1 MPLEQQQLEAAIKA
15 LEAQRGLLGAALVE
29 AAMAPLCAR
38 LATLDADQ
46 SSRADPSVATQTL
59 KQVTILFLDVVGST
73 TLSERLDPEEVHA
86 VMDGALERCTG
97 IVLAHQG
104 KVLNYAGDSLLAVFG
119 ADEVRE
125 DDAERAVLAGLALLE
140 EGTRQGEWVQQRYEH
155 VGLNVRIGVHTGA
168 VLLGGGVD
176 GDGNI
181 RGFAVN
187 VAARMEQSAPAGTLR
202 ISHDTYRQIRG
213 VFDVTQQAP
222 IEAKGVAVPMLT
234 YLVQRRKPRA
244 FRVVSRGVEGVETH
258 MIGRDAE
265 LEQLQDAYK
274 RLHQRSKLAIIT
286 VVSEA
291 GLGKSRLL
299 YEFLNWAEIRP
310 ERFLL
315 FRARAHPTT
324 QSQPYGL
331 LRDMLAWRLQIADG
345 DSMALARQ
353 KFEQGIAPLF
363 LANSGADM
371 AQAHAHVLGHLIGID
386 FSASQH
392 IRAILDDSQQIRNR
406 GFHAA
411 AQLLRLIAAQNKKP
425 VVVLLDDLHW
435 ADDGSLDF
443 LSYFIQVNHDVPIL
457 LLGLTRPA
465 LFERRVNWPNVA
477 QAQRLELRALDASAS
492 RLLANEL
499 LKKLP
504 EVPAKLRA
512 LITSGAEGNPFYMEE
527 LLKMLVDEGAI
538 VTGAECWRVNSE
550 KLRTSHVPQTLT
562 GVLQARLDGLQAAE
576 KLALQQ
582 AAVIGYVFW
591 DQALAAIDAHAP
603 AALSAVT
610 RRELVLQHQEA
621 GLDGVREYVFK
632 HQLLHQVVLATV
644 LKSTRRQCHAAVAA
658 WLSGLTGARAND
670 FLGATAEHFEQA
682 GNSAQ
687 AAEFFARAAEHA
699 AARHAH
705 EAALDYVAKALAL
718 TVQETRTRPNNH
730 TLQPKL
736 SDRPDQRRL
745 RWRLF
750 EVRERTNDLLG
761 RRSAQQADIDALQ
774 ELAGALDDDSRRAE
788 VAWRRSTLAMRTG
801 DYQTMEGAA
810 RSAVALAE
818 SAGDASLGLRG
829 QHRLALALTYLGAP
843 AHGNT
848 MAHDGLVKARLLGA
862 RALEALFLNALSFI
876 ADCQLDRLASLEL
889 DQQDLLI
896 NRELGNR
903 RNEAIALGNLGSGWL
918 RLGEHAQTRQHLEQ
932 GLRLACAV
940 GDRATQANTLT
951 NLSLLALRQGDD
963 TLALTQAHQALELAS
978 AVQSPEFEAIA
989 LCALGNAELALG
1001 RHKAA
1006 STAFEQARVLALKL
1020 GNATQY
1026 DASAGLARVALAQ
1039 GDAATALQAVQ
1050 TLLTHLADA
1059 GTFKGSEA
1067 PYLIRLS
1074 CHQVLARIGD
1084 PRATELLESA
1094 HAELQATAAAI
1105 ADAALRQSFLNNIP
1119 EHRAIVAAWAALPAS

>member
-1 MPLEQQQLEAAIKA
+1 MPLEQQQLAAAVNA

-29 AAMAPLCAR
+29 AALAPLRAR
-38 LATLDADQ
+38 LATLGADQ
-46 SSRADPSVATQTL
+46 DPPANASVAAQTL

-73 TLSERLDPEEVHA
+73 TLSEQLDPEDVHA
-86 VMDGALERCTG
+86 IMDGTLAHCTG
-97 IVLAHQG
+97 IVQTHQG

-119 ADEVRE
+119 GDEVRE

-140 EGTRQGEWVQQRYEH
+140 EGRRQGELVQQRYGH
-155 VGLNVRIGVHTGA
+155 TGFNVRIGVHTGP
-168 VLLGGGVD
+168 VLLGGGID
-176 GDGNI
+176 GEGNI

-202 ISHDTYRQIRG
+202 ISHETYRQIRG

-222 IEAKGVAVPMLT
+222 IEVKGVAEPMVT
-234 YLVQRRKPRA
+234 YLVQRCKPRA
-244 FRVVSRGVEGVETH
+244 FRVPSRGVEGVETH
-258 MIGRDAE
+258 MVGRDAE
-265 LEQLQDAYK
+265 LEQLQSAYK
-274 RLHQRSKLAIIT
+274 RLRRHSRLAIIT

-299 YEFLNWAEIRP
+299 YEFLNWAETRP

-315 FRARAHPTT
+315 FRGRAHPTT

-331 LRDMLAWRLQIADG
+331 LRDILAWRLQIADD

-363 LANSGADM
+363 LADSGADM

-411 AQLLRLIAAQNKKP
+411 AQLLRLIAAQNQQP

-465 LFERRVNWPNVA
+465 LFERRADWPNVA
-477 QAQRLELRALDASAS
+477 QAQRIELHVLDPSAS

-504 EVPAKLRA
+504 EIPAQLRA
-512 LITSGAEGNPFYMEE
+512 LITSGAAGNPFYMEE

-550 KLRTSHVPQTLT
+550 QLLAIHVPQTLT

-591 DQALAAIDAHAP
+591 DQALAAIDARAP

-610 RRELVLQHQEA
+610 RRELVLQHQET
-621 GLDGVREYVFK
+621 GLDGMREYVFK
-632 HQLLHQVVLATV
+632 HQLLHQVIYATV
-644 LKSTRRQCHAAVAA
+644 LKSTQRQCHAAVAA

-682 GNSAQ
+682 GDSAQ

-699 AARHAH
+699 AARQAH
-705 EAALDYVAKALAL
+705 EAALDYVAKGLAL
-718 TVQETRTRPNNH
+718 T
-730 TLQPKL
+730 
-736 SDRPDQRRL
+736 DQCLL

-750 EVRERTNDLLG
+750 DVRERTFDLLG
-761 RRSAQQADIDALQ
+761 QRSEQQADIDALQ
-774 ELAGALDDDSRRAE
+774 KLADALGDERRRAE
-788 VAWRRSTLAMRTG
+788 VAWRRSTLAMRMG
-801 DYQTMEGAA
+801 DYQAMESAA
-810 RSAVALAE
+810 RRAVALAE
-818 SAGDASLGLRG
+818 RAGDALLELRG
-829 QHRLALALTYLGAP
+829 QHRLALALTYLGA
-843 AHGNT
+843 AAQGNT
-848 MAHDGLVKARLLGA
+848 LAHTGLASARRLGA
-862 RALEALFLNALSFI
+862 RQLEALFLNALSFI

-903 RNEAIALGNLGSGWL
+903 RNEAIALGNLGNGWL
-918 RLGEHAQTRQHLEQ
+918 RLGEHTLTRQHLEQ

-963 TLALTQAHQALELAS
+963 TLALVQAHRALDLAS

-1001 RHKAA
+1001 RHAAA
-1006 STAFEQARVLALKL
+1006 SAAFEQAQVLALKL

-1026 DASAGLARVALAQ
+1026 DASAGLARAALAQ
-1039 GDAATALQAVQ
+1039 GDAASALQAVQ
-1050 TLLTHLADA
+1050 TLLTHLADG
-1059 GTFKGSEA
+1059 GTLKGTEA

-1074 CHQVLARIGD
+1074 CHQVLARAGD

-1105 ADAALRQSFLNNIP
+1105 ADAALRQSFLHNIP
-1119 EHRAIVAAWAALPAS
+1119 EHRAIVAAWAVLPSS